1 MKPKSSPCLPVHTHQ
16 VAKWGGVLL
25 LRETQNGG
33 PALEKGGAALEK
45 GGAALRDTAP
55 LWKMMRQF
63 VFLALTVTS

>member
-1 MKPKSSPCLPVHTHQ
+1 MRWSPPI
-16 VAKWGGVLL
+16 AKRNTKWWA
-25 LRETQNGG
+25 
-33 PALEKGGAALEK
+33 ALEKGRAALEK